1 MMTDPVG
8 DMLTRIRNAAR
19 AGHPE
24 VSCASSRLK
33 LNVARVLVDAGFLES
48 AKVVA
53 VEGKPRLEIRLR
65 YAPSG
70 KVLIDGIRRISRPS
84 RRVFV
89 DAGAIPKVRNGLGVA
104 VLSTNKGVI
113 SDAAARAEKVGGEVV
128 CEVW

>member
-19 AGHPE
+19 AGHPD
-24 VSCASSRLK
+24 VTCASSKLK
-33 LNVARVLVDAGFLES
+33 LNVAKVLVEAGFLDS
-48 AKVVA
+48 VKVEA
-53 VEGKPRLEIRLR
+53 ADGKAQLRIRLR
-65 YAPSG
+65 YTPAG

-89 DAGAIPKVRNGLGVA
+89 DAEAIPKVRNGLGLA

-113 SDAAARAEKVGGEVV
+113 SDTAARAEKLGGEIV